1 MTSGLHTALRA
12 AAILIGIA
20 ATGAPLQ
27 AAEAL
32 TNPLLGNAEAQA
44 QGLRFYRTRCY
55 ICHLHEGG
63 RGPNLFATKL
73 TDEQFH
79 ERRDPRPRHHAGLRP
94 PHVARRRLGG
104 PRLRQIDR
112 QIRMTRQRRPFSPP
126 C

>member
-32 TNPLLGNAEAQA
+32 TNPLLGTAEAQA

-55 ICHLHEGG
+55 VCHLHQGG

-73 TDEQFH
+73 TDEQFLNVVIGG
-79 ERRDPRPRHHAGLRP
+79 RATMPAFGLR
-94 PHVARRRLGG
+94 
-104 PRLRQIDR
+104 
-112 QIRMTRQRRPFSPP
+112 MSPDDVWAVHAYVKSTGKYE
-126 C
+126 